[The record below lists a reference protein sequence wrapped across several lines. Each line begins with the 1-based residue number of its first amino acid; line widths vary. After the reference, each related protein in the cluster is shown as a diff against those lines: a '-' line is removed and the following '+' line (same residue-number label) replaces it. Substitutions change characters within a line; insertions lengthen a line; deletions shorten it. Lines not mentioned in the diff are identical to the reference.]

1 MVQQKLKSKTKVKRP
16 DSRSE
21 SPPQGINIMNANI
34 YSEKEAQEIAKLKQK
49 IDQQALLN
57 NSVLEPRKRSADD
70 LEKVIM
76 HKST

>member
-1 MVQQKLKSKTKVKRP
+1 
-16 DSRSE
+16 
-21 SPPQGINIMNANI
+21 MNANI

-57 NSVLEPRKRSADD
+57 NSVLEPIKRSTDD